1 LLIPK
6 PVAARVAALRER
18 RATLGLVRVEVWVR
32 PEHAEL
38 VRRYAAQVAI
48 AADIGPEP
56 AMVRAIRNVTQHYRN
71 LNAEFADPTPEP
83 IAWDWF
89 HFRRYGAPGET
100 RHTVLWVEDYKLND
114 GTTPDLDDLLKT
126 YCDGGTDVAKTIYV
140 RPLYAGPPAD

>member
-1 LLIPK
+1 MLIPK

-71 LNAEFADPTPEP
+71 LNAEFADPTPDE
-83 IAWDWF
+83 IRAAREAAGLTQTAAAELVHSTMRAWQWWESGDRAMHPAMWEL
-89 HFRRYGAPGET
+89 FR
-100 RHTVLWVEDYKLND
+100 
-114 GTTPDLDDLLKT
+114 LK
-126 YCDGGTDVAKTIYV
+126 V
-140 RPLYAGPPAD
+140 RPE